1 MLSYFQFLG
10 LINNFLW
17 DITYWFSL
25 GVMSSIGLGF
35 GVHTGFLIL
44 FPLISKVA
52 IFANHCGNTNFTLY
66 GEDSFN
72 CIPNEENSASTFRIY
87 SKIFIPSFVWA
98 IGTACGE
105 IPPYWISRF
114 DRLNRTSSFDF
125 NNFTQN
131 KVMKIL
137 NKITIDLLLKYQFW
151 AILLLSSYP
160 NAAFDLCG
168 IAAGHYL
175 IPFSEFISATI
186 IGKAFIKTPLQ
197 SVLLIKLFTS
207 DVIERTI
214 LKLPNFMS
222 HTILELVTNYK
233 LKLSKP
239 DEIKSEFGILTV
251 ISFLWNTIIVV
262 LVFYFI
268 KSMIETVANN
278 EKNRVR

>member
-1 MLSYFQFLG
+1 M
-10 LINNFLW
+10 
-17 DITYWFSL
+17 
-25 GVMSSIGLGF
+25 
-35 GVHTGFLIL
+35 
-44 FPLISKVA
+44 
-52 IFANHCGNTNFTLY
+52 
-66 GEDSFN
+66 
-72 CIPNEENSASTFRIY
+72 
-87 SKIFIPSFVWA
+87 
-98 IGTACGE
+98 
-105 IPPYWISRF
+105 
-114 DRLNRTSSFDF
+114 
-125 NNFTQN
+125 
-131 KVMKIL
+131 
-137 NKITIDLLLKYQFW
+137 
-151 AILLLSSYP
+151 LLSSYP

-239 DEIKSEFGILTV
+239 DEIESEFGILTV

-268 KSMIETVANN
+268 KSMIETVANK